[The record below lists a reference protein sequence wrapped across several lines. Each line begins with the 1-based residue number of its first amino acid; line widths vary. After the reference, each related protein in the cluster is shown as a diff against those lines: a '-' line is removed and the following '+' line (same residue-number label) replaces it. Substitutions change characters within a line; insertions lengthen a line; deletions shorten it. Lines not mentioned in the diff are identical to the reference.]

1 MYSTLN
7 SLTEVKIL
15 KAEVKSLKKENK
27 KIKEESDEALKTGL
41 KMIVKLKDD
50 NKILKEKIDNFVK
63 WIEEFKKN
71 LNLIDNFEVDV
82 RKLGEL

>member
-7 SLTEVKIL
+7 SLAEVKIL

-41 KMIVKLKDD
+41 KMIVKLKEE
-50 NKILKEKIDNFVK
+50 NKNLKEKIDNFVK
-63 WIEEFKKN
+63 RIEELK
-71 LNLIDNFEVDV
+71 
-82 RKLGEL
+82 KLGEIMGIF